1 MMRWDLLDVE
11 ELYRGFFRL
20 HRLRLSHAR
29 FRGGE
34 PMVIER
40 ELIQR
45 GDAAA
50 VLPYDPVRD
59 RVLLVEQFRV
69 GALESPH
76 GPWLVEIIAGLV
88 EPGEHPEAVA
98 RREAMEEAGCT
109 LGEMRHV
116 HDYYATPG
124 SASERISLFVGR
136 ADLPQLEGGIHG
148 LEAEG
153 EEIRTHILSVDEAFD
168 WLDRRNIETA
178 MPIIALQ
185 WLRLHREDLREAW
198 GG

>member
-1 MMRWDLLDVE
+1 MRWDLLDVK
-11 ELYRGFFRL
+11 ELYRGFFRV
-20 HRLRLSHAR
+20 HRLSLSHGR

-40 ELIQR
+40 ERIQR

-69 GALESPH
+69 GALESPR
-76 GPWLVEIIAGLV
+76 GPWLMEIIAGLV

-98 RREAMEEAGCT
+98 RREAMEEAGCA
-109 LGEMRHV
+109 LGEMVHV
-116 HDYYATPG
+116 HDYFATPG
-124 SASERISLFVGR
+124 SASERISLYVAR
-136 ADLPQLEGGIHG
+136 ADLPRQEGGIHG
-148 LEAEG
+148 LEEEG
-153 EEIRTHILSVDEAFD
+153 EEIRAHVLPAEEAFD
-168 WLDRRNIETA
+168 WLDRHHIEAA

-185 WLRLHREDLREAW
+185 WLRLNREGLREAW
-198 GG
+198 GGE